1 VASGRPAT
9 FAVPPVVPVL
19 PVVAMAVAVL
29 VGSVWTDG
37 RATLLTFQHG
47 TPADARHRP
56 SNGLV
61 EFMRRH
67 DGPPFPVVLAPLA
80 NGRGN
85 DFTGLAFNLVGQASV
100 DAVSLPAARTRAE
113 PGNDPAQRRS
123 DTDAFFDPSTSPD
136 RQREI
141 LDRYDVR
148 YVVVDSSL
156 TTQAAEAAANAPGLT
171 QVYADTTGRD
181 RFVVYQVNR

>member
-1 VASGRPAT
+1 MPRSPRPRW
-9 FAVPPVVPVL
+9 L
-19 PVVAMAVAVL
+19 PR
-29 VGSVWTDG
+29 SPW
-37 RATLLTFQHG
+37 
-47 TPADARHRP
+47 PA
-56 SNGLV
+56 
-61 EFMRRH
+61 
-67 DGPPFPVVLAPLA
+67 FPVVLAPLA

-100 DAVSLPAARTRAE
+100 DSVSLPAARTRAE